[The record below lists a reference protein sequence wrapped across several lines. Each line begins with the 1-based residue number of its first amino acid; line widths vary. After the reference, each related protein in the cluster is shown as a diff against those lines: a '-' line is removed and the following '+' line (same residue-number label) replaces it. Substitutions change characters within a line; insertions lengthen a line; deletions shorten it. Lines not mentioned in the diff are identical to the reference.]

1 MDEIVRSNKAK
12 INKSMQQ
19 EERMLMVINDYE
31 SKELHKEQSLH
42 FMKIKIETISLMLKD
57 QNEVISNLEEK
68 LELS

>member
-1 MDEIVRSNKAK
+1 
-12 INKSMQQ
+12 MQQ